1 MGNCLKTE
9 VSDDESLLGESDQ
22 ETNGEVQRN
31 RERSSGQS
39 GQSGRRRDRRRR
51 TRVRGYMA
59 PNVLSIPD
67 PTHYFNLGTKYTVFI
82 LLTHPS
88 TDFIYLSGFKQTL
101 KPWSEILIKSYHMI
115 HILSF
120 IDHVRYWLSLAWPYL
135 AETRIYNIPPTVNRN
150 LNSKISG
157 KAMKMIM
164 IRPYLEPSWEG
175 AVELWKSLHE

>member
-31 RERSSGQS
+31 RGERSSGQS

-67 PTHYFNLGTKYTVFI
+67 PTHYFNLGTVHFIYTVTV
-82 LLTHPS
+82 LHSVTQCS
-88 TDFIYLSGFKQTL
+88 T
-101 KPWSEILIKSYHMI
+101 
-115 HILSF
+115 
-120 IDHVRYWLSLAWPYL
+120 V
-135 AETRIYNIPPTVNRN
+135 
-150 LNSKISG
+150 
-157 KAMKMIM
+157 
-164 IRPYLEPSWEG
+164 
-175 AVELWKSLHE
+175 LHNVTEC